1 MILIFQ
7 YHDDYFC
14 VKLGVEFF
22 ASDWVFKLSQSD
34 PFRPISIPENFFSQN
49 FSYLKKS
56 RRFLPP
62 FRAGASEVHFLEPQ
76 KFSNFYHFI
85 LSFQFTGHMKKCN
98 LSKMFVNRL

>member
-14 VKLGVEFF
+14 VKFGFEFF

-34 PFRPISIPENFFSQN
+34 AFRPISIPENFFSQN

-62 FRAGASEVHFLEPQ
+62 FRAGASEVHFLEP
-76 KFSNFYHFI
+76 KKVFKL
-85 LSFQFTGHMKKCN
+85 LSLYSQLPIYRTHEKVQ
-98 LSKMFVNRL
+98 S